1 MANDPI
7 SSDPISNP
15 YQTDGDESPLNSL
28 EAQRLASS
36 IARWQRA
43 MSALLVVAA
52 TLIVCGFL
60 VVMLAAGEDAVES
73 LQSLLCSGIMV
84 LFCFVLPAVLLWR
97 AAESAAKYSNAGG
110 LEQLNAFTRRQMVF
124 WRSMGYVVLIGA
136 GLWLLLVVVAIMGV
150 ALIGAR
156 NSF

>member
-1 MANDPI
+1 MD
-7 SSDPISNP
+7 SEPISNP
-15 YQTDGDESPLNSL
+15 YQTDGDESQLNSP

-43 MSALLVVAA
+43 MSALLVVTA

-60 VVMLAAGEDAVES
+60 LVMLAAGEDALES

-97 AAESAAKYSNAGG
+97 AAASAAQYSHAGG
-110 LEQLNAFTRRQMVF
+110 LERLSGFTHRQMVF

-150 ALIGAR
+150 AFIGAG